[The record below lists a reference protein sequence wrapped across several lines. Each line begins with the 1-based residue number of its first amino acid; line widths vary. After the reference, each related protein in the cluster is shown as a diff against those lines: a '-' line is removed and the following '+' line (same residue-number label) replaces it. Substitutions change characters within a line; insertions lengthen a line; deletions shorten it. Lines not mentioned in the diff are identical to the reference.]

1 MERVKLESAR
11 HFERV
16 AKDLKGKN
24 VVIEIKRIEDSKAL
38 FRATCELLGIEAKE
52 NKAKDEKKKA
62 FWNLVEAMLS
72 KHNLSVKD
80 VSPMLL
86 FNGLK
91 KYVKENQDLVDVV
104 RDIEKKITIEASKYL
119 HKPR

>member
-1 MERVKLESAR
+1 MERLKLESAR

-16 AKDLKGKN
+16 ARDLKGKD
-24 VVIEIKRIEDSKAL
+24 VAIEIKKIEDEKAL
-38 FRATCELLGIEAKE
+38 LRATCEFLGIEVKE
-52 NKAKDEKKKA
+52 DKARNEKKKA
-62 FWNLVEAMLS
+62 FWNLVEAMFS

-104 RDIEKKITIEASKYL
+104 RELEEKITKEASKYL
-119 HKPR
+119 RKPR

>member
-1 MERVKLESAR
+1 MERVILEGTR

-16 AKDLKGKN
+16 ARDLKGKD
-24 VVIEIKRIEDSKAL
+24 VVIEIKKIEDADAL
-38 FRATCELLGIEAKE
+38 FRATCEVLGINPKK
-52 NKAKDEKKKA
+52 NKANDEKKRN

-86 FNGLK
+86 FQGLK

-104 RDIEKKITIEASKYL
+104 REIEKRITQEASKYL
-119 HKPR
+119 RKSR